1 MGVDICW
8 RFQREEKPGK
18 WINLSSNY
26 KGDRSYLHFAWLGF
40 DVDRERASTSA
51 VFIHALRGLPDNIPS
66 EDDDLFG
73 EHSYS
78 WLTSEEILSAIPPDN
93 AGEVIQEFVEE
104 VKRLHVENGSVRFVF
119 GFEG

>member
-1 MGVDICW
+1 MISAGD
-8 RFQREEKPGK
+8 FKGK
-18 WINLSSNY
+18 KSPVNGLIY
-26 KGDRSYLHFAWLGF
+26 QAIIKGTDHISTLPWLGF

-51 VFIHALRGLPDNIPS
+51 VFIHALRGLPDDIPS

-93 AGEVIQEFVEE
+93 AGEVIQNLS
-104 VKRLHVENGSVRFVF
+104 KK
-119 GFEG
+119 

>member
-40 DVDRERASTSA
+40 DVDREWASTSG
-51 VFIHALRGLPDNIPS
+51 VFIHALRGLPDDIPS
-66 EDDDLFG
+66 EDG
-73 EHSYS
+73 GGGGH
-78 WLTSEEILSAIPPDN
+78 N
-93 AGEVIQEFVEE
+93 APQDKPYQNYAKKKPQQFTDGAFCRHFTALPMIE
-104 VKRLHVENGSVRFVF
+104 R
-119 GFEG
+119 

>member
-51 VFIHALRGLPDNIPS
+51 GFIHALRGLPDDIPS

-78 WLTSEEILSAIPPDN
+78 
-93 AGEVIQEFVEE
+93 
-104 VKRLHVENGSVRFVF
+104 
-119 GFEG
+119 

>member
-51 VFIHALRGLPDNIPS
+51 QFVSTHYADYLMIYRPKMMIYSVNIHTHG
-66 EDDDLFG
+66 
-73 EHSYS
+73 
-78 WLTSEEILSAIPPDN
+78 
-93 AGEVIQEFVEE
+93 
-104 VKRLHVENGSVRFVF
+104 
-119 GFEG
+119 

>member
-40 DVDRERASTSA
+40 DVDREWASTSG
-51 VFIHALRGLPDNIPS
+51 VFIHALRGLPDDIPS

-78 WLTSEEILSAIPPDN
+78 WLTSEEILSAIPRRGDPGICRRSK
-93 AGEVIQEFVEE
+93 ASPRGERQRPF
-104 VKRLHVENGSVRFVF
+104 RLWI
-119 GFEG
+119 

>member
-51 VFIHALRGLPDNIPS
+51 VF
-66 EDDDLFG
+66 
-73 EHSYS
+73 
-78 WLTSEEILSAIPPDN
+78 
-93 AGEVIQEFVEE
+93 
-104 VKRLHVENGSVRFVF
+104 RLC
-119 GFEG
+119 

>member
-40 DVDRERASTSA
+40 DVIVKGRAHQQFLSTHYADYLMIYRPKMMIYS
-51 VFIHALRGLPDNIPS
+51 VNIHTHG
-66 EDDDLFG
+66 
-73 EHSYS
+73 
-78 WLTSEEILSAIPPDN
+78 
-93 AGEVIQEFVEE
+93 
-104 VKRLHVENGSVRFVF
+104 
-119 GFEG
+119 

>member
-51 VFIHALRGLPDNIPS
+51 VFIHADYLMIYRPKMMIYSVNIHTH
-66 EDDDLFG
+66 G
-73 EHSYS
+73 
-78 WLTSEEILSAIPPDN
+78 
-93 AGEVIQEFVEE
+93 
-104 VKRLHVENGSVRFVF
+104 
-119 GFEG
+119 

>member
-40 DVDRERASTSA
+40 DVDREWASTS
-51 VFIHALRGLPDNIPS
+51 
-66 EDDDLFG
+66 
-73 EHSYS
+73 
-78 WLTSEEILSAIPPDN
+78 
-93 AGEVIQEFVEE
+93 
-104 VKRLHVENGSVRFVF
+104 
-119 GFEG
+119 

>member
-1 MGVDICW
+1 MISAGD
-8 RFQREEKPGK
+8 FKGK
-18 WINLSSNY
+18 KSTVNGLIY
-26 KGDRSYLHFAWLGF
+26 QAIIKGPIISPLCWLGF

-51 VFIHALRGLPDNIPS
+51 VFIHALRGLPDDITS

-93 AGEVIQEFVEE
+93 AGEVIQNLS
-104 VKRLHVENGSVRFVF
+104 KK
-119 GFEG
+119 